1 MKTTFRLKDKDARN
15 ETAVYVDI
23 VHATIRTKFYTNIS
37 VPPKYW
43 SQKDERIKVPLIAIN
58 TEPFL
63 EDLQES
69 VNLKLSDIDALIKK
83 YPRHCL
89 KNDLVESAD
98 GLKKHLET
106 ILQPSIEKQ
115 DFVFLVDYIE
125 RSYLPGCE
133 SGIITFMK
141 HNQYMRYSAGTLKSK
156 KGVLFALKEYEK
168 TRPRIRFEKVDMDFY
183 ETFIKWSESK
193 GHKINQTG
201 KIIKEIKTVM
211 RYAYEQGLHNNT
223 SWDTK
228 KFAILQEAVTS
239 IYLTNNELIRLK
251 ALSLTGSE
259 KHYRDFFLVGCY
271 TALRVSD
278 YKRITPEHIKQK
290 DGFKVI
296 EITTQKTK
304 TKVMVPIAEEIQ
316 SILDDPNFYGR
327 SLIEQKL
334 NKKIKD
340 LCKEAGITEMIEIVR
355 NVKGLQSITKVEKY
369 KLVSSHTGRRTGAT
383 NLFNI
388 HKISKDVMQITGHK
402 SERAFFN
409 YIRTTTEDAAERL
422 APTILNTRRDQ
433 LKIVS

>member
-1 MKTTFRLKDKDARN
+1 MKTTFRLKNKDAKN
-15 ETAVYVDI
+15 ETVVFVDI
-23 VHATIRTKFYTNIS
+23 VHKTVRTKFYTNIS
-37 VPPKYW
+37 VIPKYW
-43 SQKDERIKVPLIAIN
+43 SQKDERLKVPSAASDGD
-58 TEPFL
+58 PFL
-63 EDLQES
+63 QDTQES
-69 VNLKLSDIDALIKK
+69 VNLKLSDIETIIKK
-83 YPRHCL
+83 YPLHCL
-89 KNDLVESAD
+89 KNELIETAE
-98 GLKKHLET
+98 GLKRHLES
-106 ILQPSIEKQ
+106 ILKPTSEKM
-115 DFVFLVDYIE
+115 DFVFLVDYFE

-156 KGVLFALKEYEK
+156 KGVLFALKEYET
-168 TRPRIRFEKVDMDFY
+168 TRPRIRFDKVDMDFY
-183 ETFIKWSESK
+183 DSFIKWSESK

-211 RYAYEQGLHNNT
+211 RYAYEQGLHHNIA
-223 SWDTK
+223 WDTK

-239 IYLTNNELIRLK
+239 VYLTNNELIRLK
-251 ALSLTGSE
+251 ALPLVGSE

-271 TALRVSD
+271 TALRISD

-304 TKVMVPIAEEIQ
+304 SKVMVPIAEEIQ
-316 SILDDPNFYGR
+316 AILEDPNFYGR

-340 LCKEAGITEMIEIVR
+340 LCKLAGITEMIEIVR
-355 NVKGLQSITKVEKY
+355 NVKGLQSITKVEKF

-383 NLFNI
+383 NLFNL

-409 YIRTTTEDAAERL
+409 YIRTNTEDAAERL
-422 APTILNTRRDQ
+422 APTILRSGSSRLQ
-433 LKIVS
+433 VV